1 MSDGRRRYDENE
13 TAQERLTRMQ
23 SMNPSFSKTETR
35 PGDFRPSTTSVY
47 GSPIGGEDA
56 DTELTRMMGL
66 LAGLNAPRSPIG
78 MDSPYAKSL
87 DAQIMARSQAQS
99 GPFMG
104 MSRPGAEKPQGQI
117 ISRGGGSAGG
127 SGGGGGFGGL
137 GALMQMRM
145 QSQQQDPYAELRKL
159 MMERAKEYLSI
170 KKPYLYSTLDKQR

>member
-1 MSDGRRRYDENE
+1 MGDRDRRYYEDE

-35 PGDFRPSTTSVY
+35 PGDFRASTTSVY

-56 DTELTRMMGL
+56 DTELSRMYGL
-66 LAGLNAPRSPIG
+66 LAGLQTGGGPADGS
-78 MDSPYAKSL
+78 SPYAKSL
-87 DAQIMARSQAQS
+87 ATQIMAREQAGA

-104 MSRPGAEKPQGQI
+104 MRRPGAEKPQGQT

-127 SGGGGGFGGL
+127 SSGGGFGGL
-137 GALMQMRM
+137 NALMQMRM